1 MKEPL
6 LYKFFRPILT
16 FLFRIIYWP
25 TYKGL
30 DYIPKEGRVVL
41 GGNHTC
47 FLDCILLMSCTKRV
61 IHFLAKDSLVKGPH
75 GLIFK
80 NMGIIPVNRSI
91 HDKDALKNAKIALSE
106 EKVVGIFPEGTIN
119 RTKDLVMPFKI
130 GCVKMAHDTD
140 SLIIPFT
147 ITGKYRIFS
156 KKITLEFLEPYRI
169 TNDNLTEENNKLM
182 SIISSKLEEK
192 RK

>member
-30 DYIPKEGRVVL
+30 EYIPKEGRVVL

-47 FLDCILLMSCTKRV
+47 FLDCVLLMSCTKRV
-61 IHFLAKDSLVKGPH
+61 IHFLAKDSLIKGLK

-91 HDKDALKNAKIALSE
+91 HDKDALKSAKKTLTE
-106 EKVVGIFPEGTIN
+106 EKVIGIFPEGTIN
-119 RTKDLVMPFKI
+119 RTKDFVMPFKI

-140 SLIIPFT
+140 STIIPFA
-147 ITGKYRIFS
+147 ITGKYRRFRKS
-156 KKITLEFLEPYRI
+156 ITIEFLEPYKI
-169 TNDNLTEENNKLM
+169 ANDNLTEENNKLM

>member
-16 FLFRIIYWP
+16 FLFRLVYWP

-30 DYIPKEGRVVL
+30 EYIPKEGRAVL

-61 IHFLAKDSLVKGPH
+61 IHFLAKDSLAKGPH

-80 NMGIIPVNRSI
+80 KMGIIPVNRSI
-91 HDKDALKNAKIALSE
+91 HDKDALRNAKITLTE
-106 EKVVGIFPEGTIN
+106 EKVIGIFPEGTIN
-119 RTKDLVMPFKI
+119 LTKDTVMPFKI

-140 SLIIPFT
+140 SFVVPFV
-147 ITGKYRIFS
+147 ITGKYRIFRKS
-156 KKITLEFLEPYRI
+156 ITLEFLEPYKI

>member
-6 LYKFFRPILT
+6 LYRIFRPILT
-16 FLFRIIYWP
+16 FLFHILYWP

-30 DYIPKEGRVVL
+30 EYIPKEGRAVL

-47 FLDCILLMSCTKRV
+47 FLDCILLMSSTKRV
-61 IHFLAKDSLVKGPH
+61 IHFLAKDSLAKGLH

-80 NMGIIPVNRSI
+80 NMGIIPVNRRI
-91 HDKDALKNAKIALSE
+91 HDKDALKNAKITLTE
-106 EKVVGIFPEGTIN
+106 EKLIGIFPEGTIN
-119 RTKDLVMPFKI
+119 RTKDPVMPFKI

-140 SLIIPFT
+140 SLVVPFT
-147 ITGKYRIFS
+147 ITGKYRIF
-156 KKITLEFLEPYRI
+156 KKSISIEFLKPYKI

-182 SIISSKLEEK
+182 SIISTKLEEK